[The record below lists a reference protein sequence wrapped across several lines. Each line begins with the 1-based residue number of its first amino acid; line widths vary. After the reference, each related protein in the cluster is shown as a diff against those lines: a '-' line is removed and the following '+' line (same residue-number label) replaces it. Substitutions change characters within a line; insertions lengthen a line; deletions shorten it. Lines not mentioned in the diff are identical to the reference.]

1 METCDIDFEDVNEL
15 YVVIVRV
22 QDEVVALPLQ
32 QVLDCDYKNLFKF
45 YVLDSVKVNEIEGMD
60 LRSILIDIQGIA
72 DGFINK
78 KKLRGMIKTLSVNK
92 E

>member
-1 METCDIDFEDVNEL
+1 M
-15 YVVIVRV
+15 
-22 QDEVVALPLQ
+22 
-32 QVLDCDYKNLFKF
+32 
-45 YVLDSVKVNEIEGMD
+45 S

-72 DGFINK
+72 DDFINK